1 MPLLNIN
8 GNNLYYETYG
18 NPDAQNTIMF
28 LNGVMTTTTSWAL
41 YYPFFEKLGY
51 RIVLHDFKGQMKS
64 DKPEGPYTFKEH
76 ADDAKKLLEE
86 LGVEKVHLI
95 GTSYGGEVAMRF
107 VIDYPEAVASLVL
120 IDAASE
126 VDEISKLFVEGWKH
140 LAQQQ
145 QGEAFFWGAVPS
157 LYGNAFVAKNMDF
170 LAERAKLM
178 NDIEASYFAGQ
189 VNLYETYV
197 NDLNL
202 TGDLGRITCPTLVV
216 LGENDL
222 LTPRKFADM
231 LVKNI
236 PNTEY
241 MIIPECGHVTIF
253 EQPEALKTAMIG
265 FILKHS

>member
-1 MPLLNIN
+1 MPVININ

-18 NPDAQNTIMF
+18 SPDAHETIMF
-28 LNGVMTTTTSWAL
+28 LNGVMTTTSSWAL

-86 LGVEKVHLI
+86 LGVERAHFV

-107 VIDYPEAVASLVL
+107 AIDYPEAVASLVL

-126 VDEISKLFVEGWKH
+126 VDETSKLYVEGWKH
-140 LAQQQ
+140 LAELQH
-145 QGEAFFWGAVPS
+145 GEAFFWGAVPS
-157 LYGNAFVAKNMDF
+157 LYFNTFVAKNKDF
-170 LAERAKLM
+170 LAERARLM
-178 NDIEASYFAGQ
+178 NEIDACYFKGQ
-189 VNLYETYV
+189 VSLYKTYV
-197 NDLNL
+197 GDLNL
-202 TGDLGRITCPTLVV
+202 TKELGKITCPTLVV
-216 LGENDL
+216 LGENDV
-222 LTPRKFADM
+222 LTPRKFADI
-231 LVKNI
+231 LVENI

-253 EQPEALKTAMIG
+253 EQPETLKTAMIG
-265 FILKHS
+265 FILKNS